1 MFFLKTFLKYFKHF
15 VKVLTE
21 TSHTNIRGEQ
31 ITPKSS
37 WSLVFP
43 LCTTYYIRDYS
54 CRGFNLKIDRGP
66 MGEKTIKTS

>member
-15 VKVLTE
+15 VKVLTK

-31 ITPKSS
+31 ITPKRS

-43 LCTTYYIRDYS
+43 LFMWRLGGNFSYEICSRESDQK
-54 CRGFNLKIDRGP
+54 F
-66 MGEKTIKTS
+66 